1 MREIAEIELAIQG
14 GTEKIEQL
22 GEQGKVDESMRE
34 MAAIEALKSEKADK
48 EVRGI
53 RVATRRIKLTYLLYF
68 SGNFNNLQTR
78 QVPPAT
84 RNSVFVTF
92 VVHTCPSSIQIVV
105 SPTTS
110 VVRLVFKPISFQG
123 ALPNEHVCRCIW
135 AITNCVTCSRSSRK
149 NGTNVRW
156 ARRRP
161 SPRALPVVHPQVLV
175 VLLHEVEIANS
186 ATATEATSATRRA
199 MSKSTYAPIT
209 TFKLTLASDRR
220 RDRERSRSPSR
231 RRY

>member
-110 VVRLVFKPISFQG
+110 VARYVSY
-123 ALPNEHVCRCIW
+123 
-135 AITNCVTCSRSSRK
+135 SSS
-149 NGTNVRW
+149 V
-156 ARRRP
+156 
-161 SPRALPVVHPQVLV
+161 SL
-175 VLLHEVEIANS
+175 I
-186 ATATEATSATRRA
+186 
-199 MSKSTYAPIT
+199 
-209 TFKLTLASDRR
+209 
-220 RDRERSRSPSR
+220 
-231 RRY
+231 